1 MGPVFVVMGHEH
13 LEHTLKVFLVQ
24 NEQPVETFRA
34 DGPHEPFGYPIGL
47 WGAERRA
54 NDFDP
59 VTPEHVIKLVGELL
73 IPITN
78 QEANG
83 FRAARQRPGQLA
95 SALDDPRRAG
105 MRCASGQMH
114 TTAAQLDEEEDVEPL
129 QPQRF
134 HRQEIDGQQAVP
146 VCAHELAPGDP
157 PTRARRP
164 KARGPQPGP
173 HRGRGD
179 RYAQALQFAHN
190 PL

>member
-34 DGPHEPFGYPIGL
+34 DGAHEPFGHPIGL

-73 IPITN
+73 VPITN

-114 TTAAQLDEEEDVEPL
+114 TTAAQLDETANRLCRCV
-129 QPQRF
+129 RTNS
-134 HRQEIDGQQAVP
+134 RQVIPRRVPDGPRPAALSQGRTVVAETGMP
-146 VCAHELAPGDP
+146 RPFNL
-157 PTRARRP
+157 PTIR
-164 KARGPQPGP
+164 
-173 HRGRGD
+173 
-179 RYAQALQFAHN
+179 
-190 PL
+190 